1 MVLSSLQFFHNHWSF
16 HWCKEQTNIPK
27 LYMLSF
33 KIFFI
38 LKDVDV
44 WKLVSDNLVFRVL
57 SVYGKRVI
65 KLYGMIMDIVGITHN
80 FLNSTNTTL
89 IFRQPLTREPLVS
102 CHVLICHCLDFR
114 GMEMNLGRFTEVT
127 KWMKM
132 MTIW

>member
-1 MVLSSLQFFHNHWSF
+1 MQVIYDTSSS
-16 HWCKEQTNIPK
+16 
-27 LYMLSF
+27 
-33 KIFFI
+33 
-38 LKDVDV
+38 
-44 WKLVSDNLVFRVL
+44 VSSKGELPIVRNVEVDNLVFRVL

-65 KLYGMIMDIVGITHN
+65 KLYGMIMDIVDITHN

-127 KWMKM
+127 K
-132 MTIW
+132 

>member
-1 MVLSSLQFFHNHWSF
+1 MYENLF
-16 HWCKEQTNIPK
+16 
-27 LYMLSF
+27 
-33 KIFFI
+33 
-38 LKDVDV
+38 
-44 WKLVSDNLVFRVL
+44 SDNLVFRVL

-65 KLYGMIMDIVGITHN
+65 KLYGMIMDIVDITQN
-80 FLNSTNTTL
+80 FLNNTNTTL

-114 GMEMNLGRFTEVT
+114 GMEMNWGRFTEVT